1 MMRSLSPSALMQRKN
16 QQQQQEEEQKR
27 KQEDISHRPV
37 SQLKPIPPSRRN
49 VPKGGQSVTPPKKP
63 LLPPTHNRS
72 ISAEFSSQSLP
83 TSPVPTSTESLR
95 PLSNVADC
103 VEPDYDEPDVSAARE
118 SMQLC
123 YAYVDL
129 VGSNRSLPT
138 EHCSCKNIVMLLHEY
153 QFQTIRMQYYY
164 TSMHYFC
171 LQQAHPL
178 LVTREC
184 R

>member
-1 MMRSLSPSALMQRKN
+1 MMRKFSPNARIQRKN
-16 QQQQQEEEQKR
+16 QQQQEEQKI
-27 KQEDISHRPV
+27 KQEDLSHRPV

-83 TSPVPTSTESLR
+83 TSSVPTSTESLR
-95 PLSNVADC
+95 PLSNGADY
-103 VEPDYDEPDVSAARE
+103 VEPDYDEPDPSAAKE
-118 SMQLC
+118 SLQLC

-129 VGSNRSLPT
+129 VGSNRSLST

-153 QFQTIRMQYYY
+153 QFQTIRMHGYNI
-164 TSMHYFC
+164 SISI
-171 LQQAHPL
+171 
-178 LVTREC
+178 
-184 R
+184 